1 MNNKT
6 INAAY
11 ASRLGA
17 IALAAAVMTGCA
29 STSNNPN
36 DPLEGFNRTMFS
48 FNDTVDKVALKPAAQ
63 AYDAVVPSPVQ
74 RGVGNFFGNIGDLWS
89 SVNQLLQG
97 RIEQGVSTFMRVAIN
112 TTFGL
117 GGVLDVATEARLPRE
132 KSDFGQTLGKWGVG
146 SGPYVVLP
154 FFGPSTLRDTA
165 ACRWISTATC
175 GPTSVRPAGAMW
187 APWCASSTA
196 APSCWMRRPCWKML
210 RWTST
215 TSCVTPTCNAARAR
229 STAPVVAARTGRKTP
244 SSPDRRRLASKT
256 DMLPLCHGGLEKNLI
271 CTICNTCAHL

>member
-165 ACRWISTATC
+165 GMPVDLYGDLWTYKRPTRWRNVGTV
-175 GPTSVRPAGAMW
+175 VRI
-187 APWCASSTA
+187 
-196 APSCWMRRPCWKML
+196 
-210 RWTST
+210 
-215 TSCVTPTCNAARAR
+215 V
-229 STAPVVAARTGRKTP
+229 
-244 SSPDRRRLASKT
+244 DRRAQLLDAST
-256 DMLPLCHGGLEKNLI
+256 LLEDAALDKYDFVRDAYLQRRQSQINGDRKSVV
-271 CTICNTCAHL
+271 

>member
-1 MNNKT
+1 MNKKT

-17 IALAAAVMTGCA
+17 IALAAAALTGCA

-63 AYDAVVPSPVQ
+63 AYDAVVPNPVQ
-74 RGVGNFFGNIGDLWS
+74 HGVGNFFGNIGDLWS
-89 SVNQLLQG
+89 SINQLLQG
-97 RIEQGVSTFMRVAIN
+97 RVEQGVSTFMRVAIN

-154 FFGPSTLRDTA
+154 FFGPSTVRDTA
-165 ACRWISTATC
+165 GLPVDLYGDLWTYKRPVRWRNVGTV
-175 GPTSVRPAGAMW
+175 VRI
-187 APWCASSTA
+187 
-196 APSCWMRRPCWKML
+196 
-210 RWTST
+210 
-215 TSCVTPTCNAARAR
+215 V
-229 STAPVVAARTGRKTP
+229 
-244 SSPDRRRLASKT
+244 DRRAQLLDASTLLEDAALDKY
-256 DMLPLCHGGLEKNLI
+256 DFVRDAYLQRRQSQINGAGGGKDQPEN
-271 CTICNTCAHL
+271 TIEP

>member
-63 AYDAVVPSPVQ
+63 AYDAVVPNPVQ

-165 ACRWISTATC
+165 GMPVDLYGDLWTYKRPTRWRNVGTV
-175 GPTSVRPAGAMW
+175 VRI
-187 APWCASSTA
+187 
-196 APSCWMRRPCWKML
+196 
-210 RWTST
+210 
-215 TSCVTPTCNAARAR
+215 V
-229 STAPVVAARTGRKTP
+229 
-244 SSPDRRRLASKT
+244 DRRAQLLDASTLLEDAALDKY
-256 DMLPLCHGGLEKNLI
+256 DFVRDAYLQRRQSQINGAGGGGKDRPENAI
-271 CTICNTCAHL
+271 QP

>member
-165 ACRWISTATC
+165 GMPVDLYGDLWTYKRPTRWRNVGTV
-175 GPTSVRPAGAMW
+175 VRI
-187 APWCASSTA
+187 
-196 APSCWMRRPCWKML
+196 
-210 RWTST
+210 
-215 TSCVTPTCNAARAR
+215 V
-229 STAPVVAARTGRKTP
+229 
-244 SSPDRRRLASKT
+244 DRRAQLLDASTLLEDAALDKY
-256 DMLPLCHGGLEKNLI
+256 DFVRDAYLQRRQSQINGAGGSGKDRPENAI
-271 CTICNTCAHL
+271 QP

>member
-165 ACRWISTATC
+165 GMPVDLYGDLWTYKRPTRWRNVGTV
-175 GPTSVRPAGAMW
+175 VRI
-187 APWCASSTA
+187 
-196 APSCWMRRPCWKML
+196 
-210 RWTST
+210 
-215 TSCVTPTCNAARAR
+215 V
-229 STAPVVAARTGRKTP
+229 
-244 SSPDRRRLASKT
+244 DRRAQLLDASTLLEDAALDKY
-256 DMLPLCHGGLEKNLI
+256 DFVRDAYLQRRQSQINGAGGGGKDRPENAI
-271 CTICNTCAHL
+271 QP

>member
-1 MNNKT
+1 MNKKT
-6 INAAY
+6 INTAY

-17 IALAAAVMTGCA
+17 IALAAAALTGCA

-63 AYDAVVPSPVQ
+63 AYDAVVPNPVQ
-74 RGVGNFFGNIGDLWS
+74 HGVGNFFGNIGDLWS
-89 SVNQLLQG
+89 SINQLLQG
-97 RIEQGVSTFMRVAIN
+97 RVEQGVSTFMRVAIN

-154 FFGPSTLRDTA
+154 FFGPSTVRDTA
-165 ACRWISTATC
+165 GLPVDLYGDLWTYKRPVRWRNVGTV
-175 GPTSVRPAGAMW
+175 VRI
-187 APWCASSTA
+187 
-196 APSCWMRRPCWKML
+196 
-210 RWTST
+210 
-215 TSCVTPTCNAARAR
+215 V
-229 STAPVVAARTGRKTP
+229 
-244 SSPDRRRLASKT
+244 DRRAQLLDASTLLEDAALDKY
-256 DMLPLCHGGLEKNLI
+256 DFVRDAYLQRRQSQINGAGGGKDQPEN
-271 CTICNTCAHL
+271 TIEP